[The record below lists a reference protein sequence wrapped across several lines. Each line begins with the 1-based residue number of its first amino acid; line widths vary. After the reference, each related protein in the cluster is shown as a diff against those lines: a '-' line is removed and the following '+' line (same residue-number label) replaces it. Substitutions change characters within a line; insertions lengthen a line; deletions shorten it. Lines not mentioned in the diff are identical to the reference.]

1 MNIKLRRDA
10 MCADDEK
17 LIYRAR
23 NLVCDGHSFYDTGFA
38 PFSSENI
45 NKDFKITVRMSSCT
59 GVYGMQNVVLG
70 CKYEG
75 TLDGMSWPGFYW
87 RVHVGGINM
96 ELGGYNYYVFSID
109 YALGKN
115 LFFWRKN
122 GIYKCHFEG
131 DAERTLS
138 VRSTVF
144 NQPIIIG
151 AGMQTDGTKF
161 RYSTCAI
168 DYVCIEYL
176 TE

>member
-1 MNIKLRRDA
+1 MNIELRRDA
-10 MCADDEK
+10 MYANDEK

-23 NLVCDGHSFYDTGFA
+23 NLVCRGDNFYDTGFA

-45 NKDFKITVRMSSCT
+45 NKDFKIIVRMSSFS
-59 GVYGMQNVVLG
+59 GNYGMQNVVLG

-75 TLDGMSWPGFYW
+75 TLNGLSWPGFYW
-87 RVHVGGINM
+87 RLNSQATSM
-96 ELGGYNYYVFSID
+96 ELGGYNYYTFSVAS
-109 YALGKN
+109 ALGKN

-151 AGMQTDGTKF
+151 AGMQTNGTKF
-161 RYSTCAI
+161 RYATCAI